1 VGYRHYKEML
11 MQATEIDCRAMSTFI
26 DLLAHNDKIDKKK
39 GVKSF
44 WGGMPLDRIMH
55 CARELTRMHDYFID
69 DMQELLAAGCVE
81 VKARHKFTGEVFKIN
96 DGDIFEFDTPVIDIK
111 TFHEILLVANHYDE
125 KGNSASNN

>member
-1 VGYRHYKEML
+1 ML